1 MVRSGRQNFTTTFC
15 ARPLNWNPLP
25 ATSGRTRFVR
35 AFVGMPARI
44 LCPARKRSIGKN
56 SVGMQIVGSRRG
68 RNRCRA
74 LRAKTAWSPPKPG
87 QSPAL
92 HENRP
97 GAFASKAAGFDS
109 AHVLDSLA
117 LAPIL
122 PDKTFHSRK
131 LLRIRCDQRQFAA

>member
-97 GAFASKAAGFDS
+97 GAFDSKAAGFDFPD
-109 AHVLDSLA
+109 VLDSLA

-122 PDKTFHSRK
+122 PNQSFYPPEFSCV
-131 LLRIRCDQRQFAA
+131 RCD